1 MTRLS
6 ERIENFNKA
15 YNLFETAQNCYTN
28 NKQNDIYKLAIVQAF
43 EIVYELG
50 WKVVKDFLKTK
61 DIETFTPRDTIKEAF
76 AANILPSAQIWIDM
90 AKDKNASSHEY
101 NQDKVNMI
109 LENISATYFY
119 ELKRFKENLE
129 TFNG

>member
-6 ERIENFNKA
+6 ERIENFNNA
-15 YNLFETAQNCYTN
+15 YKLFETAQKSYIND
-28 NKQNDIYKLAIVQAF
+28 KQNDIYKLAIVQAS

-50 WKVVKDFLKTK
+50 WKVIKDFLKTK

-90 AKDKNASSHEY
+90 AKDRNASSHEY
-101 NQDKVNMI
+101 NQDKVNLI
-109 LENISATYFY
+109 LENISTTYFY
-119 ELKRFKENLE
+119 ELQRFKNNLE
-129 TFNG
+129 NFNG

>member
-1 MTRLS
+1 M
-6 ERIENFNKA
+6 
-15 YNLFETAQNCYTN
+15 
-28 NKQNDIYKLAIVQAF
+28 QAF

-50 WKVVKDFLKTK
+50 WKVIKDFLKTK

-90 AKDKNASSHEY
+90 AKDRNASSHEY

-109 LENISATYFY
+109 LENISTTYFY

>member
-6 ERIENFNKA
+6 ERIENFNNA
-15 YNLFETAQNCYTN
+15 YKLFETAQKSYIND
-28 NKQNDIYKLAIVQAF
+28 KQNDIYKLAIVQAF

-50 WKVVKDFLKTK
+50 WKVIKDFLKTK

-76 AANILPSAQIWIDM
+76 AANILPGAQIWIDM
-90 AKDKNASSHEY
+90 AKDRNASSHEY
-101 NQDKVNMI
+101 NQDKVNLM
-109 LENISATYFY
+109 LENISTTYFN
-119 ELKRFKENLE
+119 ELKRFKDNLE

>member
-6 ERIENFNKA
+6 ERIENFNNA
-15 YNLFETAQNCYTN
+15 YKLFETAQKSYIND
-28 NKQNDIYKLAIVQAF
+28 KQNDIYKLAIVQAF

-50 WKVVKDFLKTK
+50 WKVIKDFLKTK

-90 AKDKNASSHEY
+90 AKDRNASSHEY
-101 NQDKVNMI
+101 NQDKVNLI
-109 LENISATYFY
+109 LENISTTYFY
-119 ELKRFKENLE
+119 ELQRFKNNLE
-129 TFNG
+129 NFNG